1 MLTQMWCVVRLFAVR
16 LKPRDVT
23 VSAVFSVL
31 TALGAWV
38 SIPLP
43 ITPVPVTL
51 QVFFVLLSGAVLG
64 KRLGSLAQMIYLLL
78 GLIGLPVFAGG
89 ESGPGVLVGPTG
101 GYLIGFVAAAYLT
114 GMLAESN
121 RGSNFLRM
129 LVASLCGL
137 IPIYLFGVIGLW
149 VWLRSTLPVL
159 LLVGVIPFLPV
170 DAIKAILAGYIASR
184 RQIRQL
190 QEKGFRV
197 ATVYGDR
204 RIIDVRLS
212 E

>member
-1 MLTQMWCVVRLFAVR
+1 MR

-64 KRLGSLAQMIYLLL
+64 ERLGALAQIIYLLL

-89 ESGPGVLVGPTG
+89 ESGPAVLVGPTG
-101 GYLIGFVAAAYLT
+101 GYLVGFVAAAYLT
-114 GMLAESN
+114 GRLAES
-121 RGSNFLRM
+121 SQSSFFRM
-129 LVASLCGL
+129 LIASVCGL
-137 IPIYLFGVIGLW
+137 IPIYLLGAIGLW
-149 VWLRSTLPVL
+149 VWLRSSLSA
-159 LLVGVIPFLPV
+159 LLVIGVIPFLPV
-170 DAIKAILAGYIASR
+170 DAIKAIIAGYIASR
-184 RQIRQL
+184 KQIRQL
-190 QEKGFRV
+190 LQ
-197 ATVYGDR
+197 TH
-204 RIIDVRLS
+204 
-212 E
+212 

>member
-1 MLTQMWCVVRLFAVR
+1 MR

-64 KRLGSLAQMIYLLL
+64 ERLGALAQIIYLLL

-89 ESGPGVLVGPTG
+89 ESGPAVLVGPTG
-101 GYLIGFVAAAYLT
+101 GYLVGFVAAAYMT
-114 GMLAESN
+114 GRLAKGS
-121 RGSNFLRM
+121 RGTSFIRM
-129 LVASLCGL
+129 LMASVCGL
-137 IPIYLFGVIGLW
+137 IPIYLLGAIGLW
-149 VWLRSTLPVL
+149 VWLRSSLSA
-159 LLVGVIPFLPV
+159 LLVIGVIPFLPV
-170 DAIKAILAGYIASR
+170 DAIKAIIAGYIASR
-184 RQIRQL
+184 KQIRQL
-190 QEKGFRV
+190 LQ
-197 ATVYGDR
+197 TH
-204 RIIDVRLS
+204 
-212 E
+212 